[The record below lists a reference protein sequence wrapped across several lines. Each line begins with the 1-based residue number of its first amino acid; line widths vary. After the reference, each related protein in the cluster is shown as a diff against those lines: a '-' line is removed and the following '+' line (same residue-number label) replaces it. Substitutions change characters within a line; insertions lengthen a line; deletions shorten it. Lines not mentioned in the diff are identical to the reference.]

1 MFVLFWD
8 MFHFKLIVIL
18 IHDLNMNQTTNVLL
32 SNNLVAQVGLI
43 DSNKQFYL
51 QRTFSIQHLAT
62 LTYIYCI
69 NIVNKIE
76 MIWRR

>member
-1 MFVLFWD
+1 

-51 QRTFSIQHLAT
+51 QRTFSVRHLAT

>member
-1 MFVLFWD
+1 

>member
-1 MFVLFWD
+1 

-32 SNNLVAQVGLI
+32 SNNLVVQVGLI